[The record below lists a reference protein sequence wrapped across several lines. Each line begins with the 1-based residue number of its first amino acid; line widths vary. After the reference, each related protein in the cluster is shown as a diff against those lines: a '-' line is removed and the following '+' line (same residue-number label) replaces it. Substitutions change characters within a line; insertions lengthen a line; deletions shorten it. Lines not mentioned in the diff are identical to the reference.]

1 MTVYNEFLRPDE
13 VIKIVSNLTVDDEAF
28 IVGGQATFLWAG
40 FYETVRPELEKYKPF
55 TSKDIDY
62 YGGVQAAEK
71 LAEAIGGEISAS
83 SGTVFRHG
91 SFLTPSGFICGS

>member
-40 FYETVRPELEKYKPF
+40 FYETVQPELEK
-55 TSKDIDY
+55 
-62 YGGVQAAEK
+62 VQTIHE
-71 LAEAIGGEISAS
+71 
-83 SGTVFRHG
+83 
-91 SFLTPSGFICGS
+91 